1 MLSTQLKSN
10 INRIHIAAA
19 AFAFVAAIVVSC
31 TGTADTEEALAVV
44 IPSPTVPYGSD
55 SQFIRITASGEWTL
69 TVQCGGETS
78 WAYFSGSDKTRKA
91 GSGDANV
98 VLNWDVN
105 TAQTARKAILLL
117 ERGSRRETAELVQN
131 PKQADPIGG
140 ELVSEPVRN
149 WMELPA
155 MADDGRYFITHDMS
169 LSGVKVRNYSFYLD
183 TDAKIAVWVAY
194 PLNRTLIGSGSRPKP
209 DPWAKDPKVPAQ
221 YQPMITGGGFS
232 GYDRGHQIPQADRY
246 ITSDANYQTF
256 YCTNVTPQ
264 LAALN
269 QNAWQTLEGY
279 VREWSK
285 KLDTLYVVT
294 GADIS
299 RSTSTVYDNDGKRIA
314 VPNGYFKALLGY
326 KKNAQELGSGQVS
339 GYIGIGFYFE
349 HKGYDESQIM
359 SQSMT
364 LDALESKLGY
374 DFFVNLPAKI
384 GSSAASQ
391 VESTKTSW
399 WR

>member
-1 MLSTQLKSN
+1 MFPN
-10 INRIHIAAA
+10 NRIHIAAA
-19 AFAFVAAIVVSC
+19 ALALVAAIVVSC

-78 WAYFSGSDKTRKA
+78 WAYFNGSDNSRVNRRT
-91 GSGDANV
+91 GTGNANV
-98 VLNWDVN
+98 VLLWDIN
-105 TAQTARKAILLL
+105 TDQTSRKAVLTL
-117 ERGSRRETAELVQN
+117 ERGSRRETAELIQN
-131 PKQADPIGG
+131 PKQADPISG

-169 LSGVKVRNYSFYLD
+169 LNGVKVRNYSFCLD

-194 PLNRTLIGSGSRPKP
+194 PLNKGLISSGSGRTNDWSL
-209 DPWAKDPKVPAQ
+209 DPKVPVA
-221 YQPMITGGGFS
+221 YQANVSSHSFS
-232 GYDRGHQIPQADRY
+232 GYQRGHQLPSADRY
-246 ITSDANYQTF
+246 ANGANEQTF
-256 YCTNVTPQ
+256 YGTNVTPQ
-264 LAALN
+264 LKALN
-269 QNAWQTLEGY
+269 ENAWASLEGY
-279 VREWSK
+279 VRDWSK

-349 HKGYDESQIM
+349 HKGYSESQIM

-384 GSSAASQ
+384 GSSAAAQ

>member
-1 MLSTQLKSN
+1 MFPN
-10 INRIHIAAA
+10 NRIHIAAA
-19 AFAFVAAIVVSC
+19 ALALVAAIVVSC
-31 TGTADTEEALAVV
+31 TGTGTADADEALAVV
-44 IPSPTVPYGSD
+44 VPSPTVPYSAD
-55 SQFIRITASGEWTL
+55 SQFLRITASGEWTL
-69 TVQCGGETS
+69 TVECGGETS
-78 WAYFSGSDKTRKA
+78 WAYFNGSDNSRVNRRT
-91 GSGDANV
+91 GTGNANV
-98 VLNWDVN
+98 VLLWDIN
-105 TAQTARKAILLL
+105 TDQTSRKAVLTL

-131 PKQADPIGG
+131 PKQDEPIGG
-140 ELVSEPVRN
+140 KLVSEPVRN

-155 MADDGRYFITHDMS
+155 MKDDGRYFFTHDMS
-169 LSGVKVRNYSFYLD
+169 LGGVKVRNYSFYLD

-194 PLNRTLIGSGSRPKP
+194 PLNKSLISSGSGRTNDWSL
-209 DPWAKDPKVPAQ
+209 DPKVPAA
-221 YQPMITGGGFS
+221 YQANVSSHSFS
-232 GYDRGHQIPQADRY
+232 GYQRGHQLPSADRY
-246 ITSDANYQTF
+246 ANGANEQTF
-256 YCTNVTPQ
+256 YGTNVTPQ
-264 LAALN
+264 LKSLN
-269 QNAWQTLEGY
+269 ENAWAALEGY
-279 VREWSK
+279 VRDWSK

-349 HKGYDESQIM
+349 HKGYNESQIM

-374 DFFVNLPAKI
+374 DFFVNLPDKI
-384 GSSAASQ
+384 GSSAAAQ

-399 WR
+399 W

>member
-1 MLSTQLKSN
+1 MFSN
-10 INRIHIAAA
+10 NRIHIAAA
-19 AFAFVAAIVVSC
+19 ALALVAAIVVSC

-44 IPSPTVPYGSD
+44 VPSPTVPYGSD

-98 VLNWDVN
+98 VLNWDAN
-105 TAQTARKAILLL
+105 TAQTARKAVLLL

-140 ELVSEPVRN
+140 DLVSEPVRN

-194 PLNRTLIGSGSRPKP
+194 PLNKGLISSGSGRTNDWSL
-209 DPWAKDPKVPAQ
+209 DPKVPVA
-221 YQPMITGGGFS
+221 YQVNVSSHSFS
-232 GYDRGHQIPQADRY
+232 GYQRGHQLPSADRY
-246 ITSDANYQTF
+246 ANGANEQTF
-256 YCTNVTPQ
+256 YGTNVTPQ
-264 LAALN
+264 LKALN
-269 QNAWQTLEGY
+269 ENAWASLEGY
-279 VREWSK
+279 VRDWSK

-349 HKGYDESQIM
+349 HKGYDASQIM

-364 LDALESKLGY
+364 LDALEAKLGY

-384 GSSAASQ
+384 GSSAAAQ

>member
-1 MLSTQLKSN
+1 MFSN
-10 INRIHIAAA
+10 NRIHIAAA
-19 AFAFVAAIVVSC
+19 ALALVAAIVVSC

-44 IPSPTVPYGSD
+44 VPSPTVPYGSD

-105 TAQTARKAILLL
+105 TAQTARKAVLLL

-140 ELVSEPVRN
+140 DLVSEPVRN

-183 TDAKIAVWVAY
+183 TGAKIAVWVAY
-194 PLNRTLIGSGSRPKP
+194 PLNKGLISSGSGRTNDWSL
-209 DPWAKDPKVPAQ
+209 DPKVPVA
-221 YQPMITGGGFS
+221 YQANVSSHSFS
-232 GYDRGHQIPQADRY
+232 GYQRGHQLPSADRY
-246 ITSDANYQTF
+246 ANGANEQTF
-256 YCTNVTPQ
+256 YGTNVTPQ
-264 LAALN
+264 LQALN
-269 QNAWQTLEGY
+269 ENAWKTLEGY

-349 HKGYDESQIM
+349 HKGYSESQIM

-374 DFFVNLPAKI
+374 DFFVNLPDKI
-384 GSSAASQ
+384 GSSAAAQ